1 MVTKILIVVLPIFL
15 PAESYY
21 YYAARQH
28 SSPPPFLSMEVDYSE
43 DKRLETL
50 QDASLRSGLSP
61 RYIASHLTH
70 PIHSQLIDRERY
82 YRRVFV
88 DILVLN
94 LTENSE
100 VYS

>member
-1 MVTKILIVVLPIFL
+1 MVTNVLIVVVPIFL

-21 YYAARQH
+21 YYAARNP
-28 SSPPPFLSMEVDYSE
+28 SSSASFLSMEVDYPE
-43 DKRLETL
+43 DKRLESL
-50 QDASLRSGLSP
+50 QDASLRTGLSP

-70 PIHSQLIDRERY
+70 PIHSQVIDGERY

-94 LTENSE
+94 LTENTE